1 LIPSSFEINPST
13 NLPRTSTFIPSR
25 STDKGD
31 EKYFTDKSLLL
42 SPSSSS
48 YFKSD
53 SQIIEDISQAQIRSK
68 PIITKMYRFPLP
80 SAKPRT
86 RKKSPSNG
94 RSQSKSVEKKQTRPS
109 SASKQNRQISTNPK
123 SVLSS
128 VITTKSLSKYSEEN
142 WSEPYVGLRFDPP
155 TPPCS
160 PSFFP
165 WLQDSDTSFEISK
178 FFEHNLTGE
187 ILDS

>member
-1 LIPSSFEINPST
+1 LLPSSFEINPST
-13 NLPRTSTFIPSR
+13 NLPRTSTIIPSK

-31 EKYFTDKSLLL
+31 EKYFTDKSLSL
-42 SPSSSS
+42 SPSS

-53 SQIIEDISQAQIRSK
+53 SQIIEDVSQAQSRSK
-68 PIITKMYRFPLP
+68 PIITKLYRFPLP

-86 RKKSPSNG
+86 RKKSPSTG

-109 SASKQNRQISTNPK
+109 SASKQTRQISTNPK

-128 VITTKSLSKYSEEN
+128 VITTKSISKYSQEK
-142 WSEPYVGLRFDPP
+142 WFEPYVGLRFDPP

-160 PSFFP
+160 PSLFP

-178 FFEHNLTGE
+178 FFEHNLTAE

>member
-1 LIPSSFEINPST
+1 LIPSSFEINSST
-13 NLPRTSTFIPSR
+13 NLPRTSTIIPSK
-25 STDKGD
+25 STDKDD
-31 EKYFTDKSLLL
+31 EKYFTDKSVLL
-42 SPSSSS
+42 SPSSS

-53 SQIIEDISQAQIRSK
+53 SEIIEDVSQAQIRSK
-68 PIITKMYRFPLP
+68 PIITKLYRFPLP

-86 RKKSPSNG
+86 RKKSPSTG

-109 SASKQNRQISTNPK
+109 SASKQERQISTNPK
-123 SVLSS
+123 PVLSS
-128 VITTKSLSKYSEEN
+128 VITTKSLSKYSEAK
-142 WSEPYVGLRFDPP
+142 WFEPYVGLRFDPP

-160 PSFFP
+160 PSLFP

-178 FFEHNLTGE
+178 FFEHNLTAE